1 MSTRAYPTSVRH
13 SQCNASD
20 VLLSISHL
28 IAFSNI
34 TAFTSTLMTRSANIV
49 FSTSLE
55 EFSEYNWTS
64 FYPHLCVWYDLTIPQ
79 SRGHFCMK
87 REANL
92 IRSPHNVCY
101 LNTKIHLWLKRK
113 ACEECNGV
121 WEWASSSLRGWS
133 LVLGGY
139 HRQRSDIINWLF
151 IMWKGLGAA
160 LAWCPKVRCSVF
172 CVCAAHKCP
181 FVLFIPHFSFLDC
194 HQAITVCLYVLIG
207 KVVPAGDY
215 FVCALCPYLGAYL
228 INQGGG

>member
-1 MSTRAYPTSVRH
+1 MQRFWCATLHFPSHCILQYHSIHFYINDEIGEYRLLNLVRRVQWVQLDFFLP
-13 SQCNASD
+13 SFMC
-20 VLLSISHL
+20 L
-28 IAFSNI
+28 IRPNDPSK
-34 TAFTSTLMTRSANIV
+34 SWS
-49 FSTSLE
+49 
-55 EFSEYNWTS
+55 
-64 FYPHLCVWYDLTIPQ
+64 
-79 SRGHFCMK
+79 FCMK

-181 FVLFIPHFSFLDC
+181 FVLFILHFSFLDC